1 MNVRALLAKRARSAG
16 VVPFSSHDF
25 RRSFI
30 SRLLD
35 AGADLVTVQ
44 ALACHAVV
52 QTTARYDR
60 RGEAAKR
67 RVAALLHVPVG

>member
-1 MNVRALLAKRARSAG
+1 MNVRALLAKGARSAG
-16 VVPFSSHDF
+16 VAPLSSHDF

-30 SRLLD
+30 SHLLD

-44 ALACHAVV
+44 ALAGHAVI